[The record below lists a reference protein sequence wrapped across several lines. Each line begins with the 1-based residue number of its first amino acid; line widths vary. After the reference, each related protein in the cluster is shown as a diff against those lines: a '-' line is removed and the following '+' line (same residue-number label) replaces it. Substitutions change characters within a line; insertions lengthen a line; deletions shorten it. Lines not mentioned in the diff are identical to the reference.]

1 MNKTAKIHKTIIK
14 PSEPRRYLTMNTNDG
29 SVSIVLSKSYW
40 KALKSAQRYFGEKA
54 RVRVWEDKLSTC

>member
-1 MNKTAKIHKTIIK
+1 MIKKTKIHKTVIN

-29 SVSIVLSKSYW
+29 SVRIVLSKSYW